1 MIAGSGARSG
11 PVLKPNMGQT
21 AVSAVSQTASGE
33 CVCTCGVCVY
43 TCSVQSPF
51 LLSLSHTIRYLYSG
65 SLLVFCFRSF
75 TFLSHNFDTVQT
87 KRSAKYR

>member
-33 CVCTCGVCVY
+33 CVCTCGVCVCVCEY
-43 TCSVQSPF
+43 VQCAVSLP
-51 LLSLSHTIRYLYSG
+51 LVSLTHNPLSLFRKS
-65 SLLVFCFRSF
+65 SLFLFSF
-75 TFLSHNFDTVQT
+75 FHISV
-87 KRSAKYR
+87 A